1 MGSKELERAVQETV
15 MLIHVWGRTSSACFW
30 WGHRNHALGERLNG
44 IQEVSGSIPLISTN
58 QTGKVRRY
66 FGSEKWQKRKVSVT
80 FSLF

>member
-44 IQEVSGSIPLISTN
+44 IQEVSGSIPLIST
-58 QTGKVRRY
+58 KMCR
-66 FGSEKWQKRKVSVT
+66 QKRYTEETPHRSAV
-80 FSLF
+80 FLLF

>member
-44 IQEVSGSIPLISTN
+44 IQEVSGSIPLISTKKDLKS
-58 QTGKVRRY
+58 QDFR
-66 FGSEKWQKRKVSVT
+66 S
-80 FSLF
+80 FSLLVDNKLRTVLNGC

>member
-44 IQEVSGSIPLISTN
+44 IQEVSGSIPLIST
-58 QTGKVRRY
+58 
-66 FGSEKWQKRKVSVT
+66 KRLAFIRQVSFLLKREAFVYT
-80 FSLF
+80 PPFW